1 MSDLLIAVGGS
12 GQHTALAVARLARIG
27 ALSAP
32 RAFVIDADRS
42 ALAAS
47 LESFGGT
54 VSAGA
59 PHPFPGGAT
68 VVPPFDIDRGT
79 TQFRS
84 LFVDT
89 DHPVEEELFEIF
101 YDEEAGG
108 SGATGRQGLD
118 VGRGMFGNPSV
129 GSAVFASSRN
139 KIMKPL
145 FEVARTANRIFVVG
159 SFLGGTGAGIIHQ
172 LVKLVHREVDAK
184 IRANMFGSFLLRWFS
199 LPPVQGLTITP
210 ETLLASE
217 GHGLQYFFKHTKY
230 HLAASMLVGAPDDPG
245 PCPLLALRPAN
256 PGNAETVNIFPLLAA
271 YGLEMLPRKTDQQQ
285 GNKTYALAH
294 DDADPQG
301 LWILR
306 QEWNKPEHPPSR
318 SATLAARWQEAIL
331 LQQLYASF
339 LDRRSDFVGFDYPGA
354 RGTWRGLMNEEAK
367 KHNVKLDLYAQR
379 VLEALV
385 HRGRQLY
392 FCTSWLETIF
402 GDLDLSVA
410 VGNSADPM
418 TKKLYADWRHRRWNH
433 PLALNEVLVAAYQPV
448 NDKKVELDPKLP
460 PDYAMA
466 EAIER
471 GILYVLRKN

>member
-12 GQHTALAVARLARIG
+12 GQHVALAVARLARIG
-27 ALSAP
+27 ALEAP
-32 RAFVIDADRS
+32 KAFVIDADRS

-59 PHPFPGGAT
+59 THPFPGGAT

-84 LFVDT
+84 LFVDQ
-89 DHPVEEELFEIF
+89 DHPLEEELVELFF
-101 YDEEAGG
+101 DEEAAG

-118 VGRGMFGNPSV
+118 VGRGMFGNPAV

-145 FEVARTANRIFVVG
+145 FEVARGANRIFVVG

-172 LVKLVHREVDAK
+172 LARMVHREVDAK
-184 IRANMFGSFLLRWFS
+184 VRAQLFGAFLLRWFS
-199 LPPVQGLTITP
+199 LPPVQGLTVTP

-217 GHGLQYFFKHTKY
+217 GHGLQYFFKHTRN
-230 HLAASMLVGAPDDPG
+230 HLAASLLVGAPDDPG
-245 PCPLLALRPAN
+245 PSPLLALRPAN
-256 PGNAETVNIFPLLAA
+256 PGNAETVNVFPLLAA

-285 GNKTYALAH
+285 GNKVYALAH
-294 DDADPQG
+294 EDSDHQG
-301 LWILR
+301 LWLLK
-306 QEWNKPEHPPSR
+306 QEWRKPANPSSR
-318 SATLAARWQEAIL
+318 SAMLAARWQEAIL

-339 LDRRSDFVGFDYPGA
+339 LDRRSDFVGFDYSGS
-354 RGTWRGLMNEEAK
+354 RSTWGGLMKEEAK
-367 KHNVKLDLYAQR
+367 KHNVKVDLYAER
-379 VLEALV
+379 VLNALI

-392 FCTSWLETIF
+392 FVTSWLEGIF
-402 GDLDLSVA
+402 GDLDLSVP
-410 VGNSADPM
+410 VGNTADPM
-418 TKKLYADWRHRRWNH
+418 TKQLYADWRHRRWNH

-471 GILYVLRKN
+471 GILYYLRKS